1 MRVLGVDPGLTRCG
15 LGVVDGV
22 AGRQLSLVR
31 TDVAR
36 TPSDAD
42 IGARLLGIEQE
53 IEEWL
58 AAFRPDAVAVERVFS
73 QHNVRT
79 VMGTAQAG
87 AVAIVCAAR
96 HGIPV
101 ALHTP
106 SEVKAAVTGSGR
118 ADKAQV
124 TAMVVRLLR
133 LTDPPRPADAADALA
148 LAICHIWRGGA
159 QARLAAAAARQ
170 ASMTAA
176 ALRQAGGY
184 AGGWAHGRNEMIA
197 HLDGTVAAV
206 APDGAVID
214 VGGVGL
220 LVQCTPATLAGLRV
234 GERAKVATS
243 LVVRE
248 DALTLFGFASD
259 DERGTFELLQT
270 ASGVGPRLA
279 LAMLAVFSPDALR
292 RAVAAEDLAALTTVP
307 GIGRK
312 GAQRIVLELAGRLGL
327 AGGGAAGSRAARG
340 GGAARLAPWRE
351 QVQAGLLSL
360 GWQAR
365 EADQAI
371 TIIEPELANG
381 GEVDVAAALRAA
393 LRVLGR
399 S

>member
-1 MRVLGVDPGLTRCG
+1 
-15 LGVVDGV
+15 
-22 AGRQLSLVR
+22 
-31 TDVAR
+31 
-36 TPSDAD
+36 
-42 IGARLLGIEQE
+42 
-53 IEEWL
+53 
-58 AAFRPDAVAVERVFS
+58 
-73 QHNVRT
+73 
-79 VMGTAQAG
+79 
-87 AVAIVCAAR
+87 
-96 HGIPV
+96 
-101 ALHTP
+101 
-106 SEVKAAVTGSGR
+106 
-118 ADKAQV
+118 
-124 TAMVVRLLR
+124 
-133 LTDPPRPADAADALA
+133 
-148 LAICHIWRGGA
+148 
-159 QARLAAAAARQ
+159 
-170 ASMTAA
+170 
-176 ALRQAGGY
+176 
-184 AGGWAHGRNEMIA
+184 MIA

-220 LVQCTPATLAGLRV
+220 LVQCTPATLAGLRT

-312 GAQRIVLELAGRLGL
+312 GAQRIVLELAGRLGGPSDDAAAPGSAL
-327 AGGGAAGSRAARG
+327 PAAAGPA
-340 GGAARLAPWRE
+340 WRD
-351 QVQAGLLSL
+351 QVRAGLVSL
-360 GWQAR
+360 GWQSR

-371 TIIEPELANG
+371 LAVEPELAG
-381 GEVDVAAALRAA
+381 PEEVSASVALKAA